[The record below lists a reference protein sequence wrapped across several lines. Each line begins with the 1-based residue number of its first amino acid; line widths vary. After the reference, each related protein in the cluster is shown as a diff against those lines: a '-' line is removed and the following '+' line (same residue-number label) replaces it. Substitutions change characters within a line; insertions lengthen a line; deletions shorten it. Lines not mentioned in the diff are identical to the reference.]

1 MRRTKAVDKFLT
13 KFDKELKSGMI
24 SLILLYMIE
33 QSKESMYGYQIIK
46 EIKNRTDGSLDFK
59 EGTIYPI
66 LRNLEAQGLLRSAW
80 DTRGERPRKYY
91 HITND
96 GKSAL
101 WEAVK
106 DWGTF
111 SGIIGN
117 LIMGNMGGESKGEDG
132 NGEGDKGEQGEKKRN
147 AELNDNNEPN
157 DSGGSRTA
165 GEGK

>member
-24 SLILLYMIE
+24 SLILLYMIDHSA
-33 QSKESMYGYQIIK
+33 QPMYGYQIIK
-46 EIKNRTDGSLDFK
+46 EIKERTGGGLNFK

-66 LRNLEAQGLLRSAW
+66 LRNLEAQGLLKSAW

-91 HITND
+91 HITAD

-111 SGIIGN
+111 SGVIGN
-117 LIMGNMGGESKGEDG
+117 LLMS
-132 NGEGDKGEQGEKKRN
+132 GEGSEGTGRKADHPDDDELEEIIEDFDPDEKG
-147 AELNDNNEPN
+147 D
-157 DSGGSRTA
+157 GGS
-165 GEGK
+165 EVV

>member
-24 SLILLYMIE
+24 SLILLYMIDHSRE
-33 QSKESMYGYQIIK
+33 PMYGYQIIK
-46 EIKNRTDGSLDFK
+46 EIKDRTGGDLDFK

-66 LRNLEAQGLLRSAW
+66 LRNLEAQGLLKSLW
-80 DTRGERPRKYY
+80 DTKGERPRKYY
-91 HITND
+91 HITED

-111 SGIIGN
+111 SGVIGK
-117 LIMGNMGGESKGEDG
+117 LLMGEGAG
-132 NGEGDKGEQGEKKRN
+132 GEGD
-147 AELNDNNEPN
+147 
-157 DSGGSRTA
+157 SGSEVLEEIIEDQET
-165 GEGK
+165 EGTGDGGDEVES

>member
-24 SLILLYMIE
+24 SLILLYMIDHSRE
-33 QSKESMYGYQIIK
+33 PMYGYQIIK
-46 EIKNRTDGSLDFK
+46 EIKDRTGGDLEFK

-66 LRNLEAQGLLRSAW
+66 LRNLEAQGLLKSLW
-80 DTRGERPRKYY
+80 DTKGERPRKYY
-91 HITND
+91 HITED

-111 SGIIGN
+111 SGVIGK
-117 LIMGNMGGESKGEDG
+117 LLMGEGAG
-132 NGEGDKGEQGEKKRN
+132 GEGD
-147 AELNDNNEPN
+147 
-157 DSGGSRTA
+157 SGSEVLEEIIEDQET
-165 GEGK
+165 EGTGDGGDEVES

>member
-24 SLILLYMIE
+24 SLILLYMIDHARE
-33 QSKESMYGYQIIK
+33 AMYGYQIIK
-46 EIKNRTDGSLDFK
+46 EIKDRTGGDLEFK

-66 LRNLEAQGLLRSAW
+66 LRNLEAQGLLKSLW
-80 DTRGERPRKYY
+80 DTKGERPRKYY
-91 HITND
+91 HITED

-111 SGIIGN
+111 SGVIGK
-117 LIMGNMGGESKGEDG
+117 LLMGEGAG
-132 NGEGDKGEQGEKKRN
+132 GEGD
-147 AELNDNNEPN
+147 
-157 DSGGSRTA
+157 SGSEVLEEIIEDQET
-165 GEGK
+165 EGTGDGGDEVES